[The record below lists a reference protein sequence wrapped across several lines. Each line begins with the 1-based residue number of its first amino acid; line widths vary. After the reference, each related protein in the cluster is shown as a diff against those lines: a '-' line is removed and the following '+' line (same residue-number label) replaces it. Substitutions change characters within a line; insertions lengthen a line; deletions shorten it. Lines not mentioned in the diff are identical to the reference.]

1 MSRAR
6 PEIAHDILR
15 YMRANPEA
23 ADTLEGI
30 AEWWL
35 HRKYSEESVRE
46 MLVELVAEGVLAEFR
61 GSELR
66 TIYRMNKAG

>member
-1 MSRAR
+1 MSKER

-15 YMRANPEA
+15 YMSANPEA

-30 AEWWL
+30 VEWWL
-35 HRKYSEESVRE
+35 HDKYSAGVVRQ
-46 MLVELVAEGVLAEFR
+46 MLVELVAEGLMVELQ

-66 TIYRMNKAG
+66 TIYRMNRPG